1 MIVLNMLMVTSNY
14 IFDKEYN
21 MNDIIDEILYLN
33 GEGLIDTDICL
44 LLGIKYA
51 QFRKDMKKMDYTS
64 NTKSKDIY
72 SYVYKNLEGIWFY
85 VYMENNNKYFYEFLD
100 KEELLKAI
108 ETEKWEQPMVL

>member
-1 MIVLNMLMVTSNY
+1 MIVLNMLMETSNY

-64 NTKSKDIY
+64 NIKSKDIY
-72 SYVYKNLEGIWFY
+72 PYVYKNLEGIWFY